1 MLVGF
6 GGGPVDTARL
16 AQGLSGV
23 ALAATLPYAWHALN
37 GDRPALRALPPGA
50 SLLTEGFASLRRTA
64 ATTRTEY
71 PELWK
76 LLLGLSCWEASTSA
90 FLNLLPTY
98 LAVFAGMTATQI
110 GSCLGVALV
119 ATLGGAFLSKLLL
132 RRCSCKAVV
141 VGALSFL
148 CLLAFLMPLAVAG
161 PQHKDAL
168 YGFGFLVGLGNGVV
182 YPAQRVLF
190 TKLIP
195 GGREAQMWGIYSFAG
210 AVWVWVPPLVFTV
223 INEVVGMRFAIW
235 SLCALYA
242 VGIPQGLRIDLA
254 KAEKDV
260 AATLGQRHYADGAG
274 GAPPPPKDAAS
285 SP

>member
-1 MLVGF
+1 
-6 GGGPVDTARL
+6 
-16 AQGLSGV
+16 
-23 ALAATLPYAWHALN
+23 
-37 GDRPALRALPPGA
+37 
-50 SLLTEGFASLRRTA
+50 
-64 ATTRTEY
+64 
-71 PELWK
+71 
-76 LLLGLSCWEASTSA
+76 
-90 FLNLLPTY
+90 
-98 LAVFAGMTATQI
+98 
-110 GSCLGVALV
+110 
-119 ATLGGAFLSKLLL
+119 
-132 RRCSCKAVV
+132 
-141 VGALSFL
+141 
-148 CLLAFLMPLAVAG
+148 MPLAVAG
-161 PQHKDAL
+161 AQHKDAL

-195 GGREAQMWGIYSFAG
+195 GGREAQMWGIYAFAG

-260 AATLGQRHYADGAG
+260 AATLDQRHYADGAG
-274 GAPPPPKDAAS
+274 GAPPPKDAAS